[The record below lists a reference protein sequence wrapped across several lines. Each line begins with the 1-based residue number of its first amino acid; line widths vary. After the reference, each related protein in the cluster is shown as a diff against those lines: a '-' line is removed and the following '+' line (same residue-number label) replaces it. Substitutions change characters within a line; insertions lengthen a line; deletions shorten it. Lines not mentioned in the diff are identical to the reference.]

1 MGEHRPVAD
10 APDQTPADEASP
22 TRAARGHARTAL
34 LVTAALYLGYAGL
47 RLLGV
52 SLGLTFG
59 FGVLLIAAFYFVP
72 GFVLRG
78 NPELAARWQV
88 GPDFPI
94 PRWSWRGLKV
104 AGVAMVVVFPV
115 FAVGFFFFY
124 WRVCEGDVSTLAPF
138 VWLESLTPAQGSL
151 EGFMGRLCRWHGG
164 SLWPVELRVPRQ
176 WVQYGGLAFVYFA
189 ALEVFVIALPEEVFH
204 RGYLMSAL
212 EQRWPPKREVFGVPF
227 GWAAVLS
234 SALFALGH
242 LVGDART
249 DRLFTFF
256 PSLLFAW
263 LWRKSDSLWAPALF
277 HAASNLLMQIL
288 LASTFPGR

>member
-1 MGEHRPVAD
+1 MADPQSDESASEGVVAVDD
-10 APDQTPADEASP
+10 AT
-22 TRAARGHARTAL
+22 ARSLARTAL
-34 LVTAALYLGYAGL
+34 LVTAGLYLGYAAL
-47 RLLGV
+47 RWA
-52 SLGLTFG
+52 SAAAG
-59 FGVLLIAAFYFVP
+59 FEVGPGVLLIAAFYFVP
-72 GFVLRG
+72 GFVLRRR
-78 NPELAARWQV
+78 PELAERWQV

-94 PRWSWRGLKV
+94 PAWSWRGLKV
-104 AGVAMVVVFPV
+104 AGVAMALVFPI
-115 FAVGFFFFY
+115 FALGFFFFY
-124 WRVCEGDVSTLAPF
+124 WRACAGDLSTLAPV
-138 VWLESLTPAQGSL
+138 VWVESLTPASGSL
-151 EGFMGRLCRWHGG
+151 EGFLGRLCRWHGG
-164 SLWPVELRVPRQ
+164 ELWPAELRVPRR
-176 WVQYGGLAFVYFA
+176 WVQYGGLAFVYWA
-189 ALEVFVIALPEEVFH
+189 ALEVFVVALPEEVFH

-212 EQRWPPKREVFGVPF
+212 EQRWPPERRVFGVPF

-234 SALFALGH
+234 SALFAVGH